1 MASTQEEATVLYT
14 GMNADRTCITVG
26 TTVGF
31 GIICVA
37 SERPSV
43 IKHGKH
49 THTHTHTYNNNNTT
63 CDIVPPQY
71 THASI
76 HTSLQSSGGASG

>member
-1 MASTQEEATVLYT
+1 MASTQEEVTVLYT

-43 IKHGKH
+43 IKHGKKH
-49 THTHTHTYNNNNTT
+49 THTTFT
-63 CDIVPPQY
+63 PP
-71 THASI
+71 
-76 HTSLQSSGGASG
+76 LQHM

>member
-1 MASTQEEATVLYT
+1 MASTQEEVTVLYT

-43 IKHGKH
+43 IKHGKKH
-49 THTHTHTYNNNNTT
+49 THIQHLHHRYNT
-63 CDIVPPQY
+63 CDITP
-71 THASI
+71 S
-76 HTSLQSSGGASG
+76 